1 MEEFK
6 NLGHKWLPDHTE
18 GTICSIVAVSRATI
32 IEKHFTLNKKL
43 KGPDHKASMDFKE
56 LTFKC

>member
-1 MEEFK
+1 MFYCCCK
-6 NLGHKWLPDHTE
+6 Q
-18 GTICSIVAVSRATI
+18 RATI

-56 LTFKC
+56 LKDLMLK